1 MKNFIPNKAHGW
13 EGISIRLIRLC
24 GKSIAFHFKLL
35 LQFLKESNIVSAQKK
50 KENKNFIKNYQ
61 PIKVLP
67 IFSKVYER
75 LIFSSIFN

>member
-24 GKSIAFHFKLL
+24 SKSIAFHIKLL
-35 LQFLKESNIVSAQKK
+35 LQFSKKSNVVPVQKK

-61 PIKVLP
+61 PIKVFP
-67 IFSKVYER
+67 VFSKVYER